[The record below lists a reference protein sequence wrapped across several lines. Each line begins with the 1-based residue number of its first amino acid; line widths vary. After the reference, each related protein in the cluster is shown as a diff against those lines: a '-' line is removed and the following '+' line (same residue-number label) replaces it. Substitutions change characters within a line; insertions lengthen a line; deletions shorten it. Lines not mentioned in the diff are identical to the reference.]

1 MSFRL
6 VEVIVPEASEGAI
19 DTTLDD
25 QPTLARWRTPID
37 EERVRFTVL
46 LGGEGLETVVEA
58 LEERIKDI
66 ADARVILMPVEATI
80 PRPEDEVKEA
90 EETVPRTP
98 REAAEAEEAK
108 EAAEASGKSGRLSTA
123 ELYQDAVE
131 MSELTAPYVGL
142 VLLST
147 IVAALGMWDGSIIAI
162 IGAMVIAPLIGPNV
176 GLSMATTLA
185 DVDLARRAVVTAV
198 IGAVAALAAS
208 LALGIVLPVGP
219 ETGEIPGRT
228 VLGFQ
233 DIGLALAAGGAA
245 VLSLTIGVSTA
256 LVGVMVAVALLPPL
270 VAAGLLLGGGYVDA
284 GIGAALLATS
294 NVICINLAGVLTFI
308 VQGVRPNTYWEA
320 ERARRATIVAVG
332 IWVILLVLLVVVW
345 QVTGLGAPPTPS
357 LP

>member
-6 VEVIVPEASEGAI
+6 VEVLVPEASEGAI
-19 DTTLDD
+19 DATLDD
-25 QPTLARWRTPID
+25 QPTLARWRSPVD
-37 EERVRFTVL
+37 EERVRITAL
-46 LGGEGLETVVEA
+46 LGGEGTETAVQA

-66 ADARVILMPVEATI
+66 SDARIILMPVEATL
-80 PRPEDEVKEA
+80 PRPEDEAKEA
-90 EETVPRTP
+90 EETVARTP
-98 REAAEAEEAK
+98 KEAAEMEEAK
-108 EAAEASGKSGRLSTA
+108 EAAEASGKSARLSTA

-131 MSELTAPYVGL
+131 MSQLTSPYVGL

-185 DVDLARRAVVTAV
+185 DGDLARRAIVTSV
-198 IGAVAALAAS
+198 IGVGLALAAS
-208 LALGIVLPVGP
+208 FAMGMVLPVGP

-245 VLSLTIGVSTA
+245 ALSMTVGVSTA
-256 LVGVMVAVALLPPL
+256 LVGVMVAVALLPPI
-270 VAAGLLLGGGYVDA
+270 VAAGLLVGGGYVDA

-332 IWVILLVLLVVVW
+332 LWLILLVLLVLVW
-345 QVTGLGAPPTPS
+345 QITGLAAPPTPS